1 MSPSSNASN
10 ALQAT
15 NTLHASPSDA
25 EAVEADVVILGAG
38 FSGLGA
44 AIELERRTDL
54 AYVILEKASEL
65 GGTWRDNTYPGVAC
79 DVPSH
84 LYSYSF
90 APNPNW
96 SKSYG
101 SGAEILA
108 YMRSC
113 AETYGI
119 RQHIRCNAQADKAQ
133 WVKDHWH
140 VTCQDGRRFVG
151 RHLVA
156 GLGGLHTPNV
166 PDLPGLGDF
175 GGQWFHSSR
184 WNHDVD
190 LTNKRVGMIG
200 TGATAVQSAP
210 EVAKVA
216 RDFHLFQRS
225 PIWCGPK
232 NDRPYAD
239 EAQQGFNDDPGLLR
253 QHRWGLWRSW
263 ETSGVDIM
271 KSGTVAN
278 SAAMDSARQNI
289 EESISDPNLIARLTP
304 DYNITCKRPTFS
316 NDYYPMFNRP
326 NVHLVTDEIQR
337 VTPEGIQTSGEHID
351 MDVLILATGFKAFNI
366 TNEIDISGLDG
377 LTLNEAWSQRIS
389 SYQTVMAHRF
399 PNLYLLLGPNSAG
412 LTSSLQ
418 MIEAAASFA
427 VRVICDTNK
436 RNVIGVHPTSEA
448 VDSFTNRVDDAT
460 NLTTANR
467 GCNSW
472 WTAGGVSHVLWP
484 ESSVTYRMMLNDI
497 DMRDFE
503 TIGAR

>member
-1 MSPSSNASN
+1 MSPSSNVSN
-10 ALQAT
+10 R
-15 NTLHASPSDA
+15 SDA
-25 EAVEADVVILGAG
+25 AAEGSDAIEVDVIILGAG

-54 AYVILEKASEL
+54 SYVVLEKASDL

-101 SGAEILA
+101 SGAEILEYIRA
-108 YMRSC
+108 C
-113 AETYGI
+113 AETHGV

-133 WVKDHWH
+133 WVNDRWS
-140 VTCQDGRRFVG
+140 VRTRDGQRFVG

-156 GLGGLHTPNV
+156 GLGGLHTPNI

-190 LTNKRVGMIG
+190 LANKRVGMIG

-216 RDFHLFQRS
+216 SDFHLFQRS

-232 NDRPYAD
+232 NDRPYIG
-239 EAQQGFNDDPGLLR
+239 ETQRGFNDDPGLLH

-263 ETSGVDIM
+263 ESAGVDIM
-271 KSGTVAN
+271 KLGTVAN
-278 SAAMDSARQNI
+278 SAAMESARQNI
-289 EESISDPNLIARLTP
+289 EKSISDPDLAASLTP

-316 NDYYPMFNRP
+316 NDYYPMFNRR
-326 NVHLVTDEIQR
+326 NVHLITDGIQKI
-337 VTPEGIQTSGEHID
+337 TPAGIQTADQHVD
-351 MDVLILATGFKAFNI
+351 VDVLILATGFKAFNI
-366 TNEIDISGLDG
+366 TNEINISGLNG
-377 LTLNEAWSQRIS
+377 LTLNEAWSQRVT
-389 SYQTVMAHRF
+389 SYRTVMAHQF

-427 VRVICDTNK
+427 VNVICDTNK
-436 RNVIGVHPTSEA
+436 RNVIGVHPTSDA
-448 VDSFTNRVDDAT
+448 VDSFTGRVDAAT
-460 NLTTANR
+460 DLTTANR

-472 WTAGGVSHVLWP
+472 WTAGGVSHALWP

-497 DMRDFE
+497 DSRDFE
-503 TIGAR
+503 TIEAQ